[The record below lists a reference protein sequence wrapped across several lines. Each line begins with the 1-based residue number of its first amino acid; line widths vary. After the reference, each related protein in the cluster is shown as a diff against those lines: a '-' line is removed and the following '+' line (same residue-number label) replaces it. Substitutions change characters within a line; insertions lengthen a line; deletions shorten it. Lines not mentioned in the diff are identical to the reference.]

1 MGEAPVLAEVAN
13 LSYRYGPAAPLV
25 IRNVSLAVREEE
37 IVVVTGPS
45 GSGKTTLLSLIGML
59 RRVPPGHVRLFGTD
73 LGAATPRE
81 IMALRKR
88 VRIIFQRHY
97 LLRSLN
103 ALQNVVAG
111 IVADETTDWEW
122 NETRAMNL
130 LDVVGLA
137 EHAHKRPDQL
147 SGGQQQRVAVARAL
161 VALPDLLLADEPTA
175 SLDRASARVVAE
187 RIKEVAASLRCG
199 VIVSTHDER
208 ILDIATRRL
217 HLHDGELVDGP

>member
-1 MGEAPVLAEVAN
+1 MGDAAILAEVAN

-25 IRNVSLAVREEE
+25 IRNVSISVREEE
-37 IVVVTGPS
+37 VVVLTGPS

-59 RRVPPGHVRLFGTD
+59 RRVPPGHVRLFGID
-73 LGAATPRE
+73 LGEATDEE
-81 IMALRKR
+81 ITLLRKR

-97 LLRSLN
+97 LLRSLT

-130 LDVVGLA
+130 LEVVGLA
-137 EHAHKRPDQL
+137 GHEQKRPDQL

-175 SLDRASARVVAE
+175 SLDRESARAVAE
-187 RIKEVAASLRCG
+187 RIKDVAATLRCG
-199 VIVSTHDER
+199 VIISTHDER
-208 ILDIATRRL
+208 ILDIATRRI
-217 HLHDGELVDGP
+217 HLLDGELVDGG